1 MPIFNARSTPSQD
14 RPDEGDVATLDP
26 LGHFRCGHPRDIVAL
41 LRRLRDGA
49 VAVSLSGPG
58 GKHLIAS
65 VWSVDE
71 QHQRLALEVE
81 TGDTQLPG
89 LVEGNEATA
98 VAYLDAIKLQFDLQ
112 DLVLVR
118 SPRATALQCR
128 LPACL
133 YRFQRRGSFRART
146 LERIP
151 LTAHLRHPGIPD
163 MALALRIL
171 DLSIGG
177 CALLLPDQVPT
188 LPLGLML
195 RGVELALDT
204 DTRVAVTLRLQHA
217 SSINSHS
224 PGLRLGC
231 EFLQLDPQAQRL
243 LQRHIDQTQKRRRLL
258 SLD

>member
-1 MPIFNARSTPSQD
+1 MPFSTARPRPSQD
-14 RPDEGDVATLDP
+14 RPGDAEVAALDP
-26 LGHFRCGHPRDIVAL
+26 LDHFRCDHPRDIVAL
-41 LRRLRDGA
+41 LRRLRDAA

-58 GKHLIAS
+58 GNHLKAS

-81 TGDTQLPG
+81 PGDSQLPG
-89 LVEGNEATA
+89 LVDGNEATA

-118 SPRATALQCR
+118 SPRATALQCE

-133 YRFQRRGSFRART
+133 YRFQRRGSFRVRT
-146 LERIP
+146 LERSAP
-151 LTAHLRHPGIPD
+151 TAHLRHPGMPD
-163 MALALRIL
+163 MALSLRIL
-171 DLSIGG
+171 DLSSGG
-177 CALLLPDQVPT
+177 CALLLPDEVPT
-188 LPLGLML
+188 LPLGLTL
-195 RGVELALDT
+195 QGVALALDT

-224 PGLRLGC
+224 QGLRLGC
-231 EFLQLDPQAQRL
+231 EFLQLDPQVQRL

>member
-1 MPIFNARSTPSQD
+1 MPIFNAGPTPPQD
-14 RPDEGDVATLDP
+14 RPGDAAAAALDP
-26 LGHFRCGHPRDIVAL
+26 HGHFRCDHPRDIVAL

-49 VAVSLSGPG
+49 VAVSLSAPG
-58 GKHLIAS
+58 GRQLSAS

-81 TGDTQLPG
+81 PGDAQLPG

-98 VAYLDAIKLQFDLQ
+98 VAYLDAIKLQFDLH

-118 SPRATALQCR
+118 GPRSTALQCD
-128 LPACL
+128 LPACV
-133 YRFQRRGSFRART
+133 YRFQRRGSYRVRT
-146 LERIP
+146 LERCAP
-151 LTAHLRHPGIPD
+151 MAQLRHPGMPD
-163 MALALRIL
+163 MALSLRIL

-177 CALLLPDQVPT
+177 CALLLPDEVPT
-188 LPLGLML
+188 LPLGLTL
-195 RGVELALDT
+195 RGVALALDS
-204 DTRVAVTLRLQHA
+204 DTRVIVTLRLQHA

-224 PGLRLGC
+224 QGLRLGC
-231 EFLQLDPQAQRL
+231 EFLQLEPQAQRL

>member
-1 MPIFNARSTPSQD
+1 MPFFNLRSTPSQD
-14 RPDEGDVATLDP
+14 RPAEGDAATLDP
-26 LGHFRCGHPRDIVAL
+26 LGQFRCGHPRDIIAL
-41 LRRLRDGA
+41 LRRLRDAA

-81 TGDTQLPG
+81 PGEPQLPG
-89 LVEGNEATA
+89 LVDGNEATA

-112 DLVLVR
+112 GLVLVR
-118 SPRATALQCR
+118 SPRATALQCE
-128 LPACL
+128 LPTCV
-133 YRFQRRGSFRART
+133 YRFQRRGSLRART
-146 LERIP
+146 LERSAP
-151 LTAHLRHPGIPD
+151 TAHLRHPGMPD
-163 MALALRIL
+163 MALSLRIL

-188 LPLGLML
+188 LPLGVTL
-195 RGVELALDT
+195 RGVALDLDT
-204 DTRVAVTLRLQHA
+204 DTQVAVTLRLQHA

-224 PGLRLGC
+224 QGLRLGC
-231 EFLQLDPQAQRL
+231 EFLQLDPQAQRQ
-243 LQRHIDQTQKRRRLL
+243 LQRQIDQTQKRRRLL

>member
-1 MPIFNARSTPSQD
+1 MPFINVRSTPSQD
-14 RPDEGDVATLDP
+14 RPAEGDAATLDP
-26 LGHFRCGHPRDIVAL
+26 LGQFRCGHPRDIIAL
-41 LRRLRDGA
+41 LRRLRDAA

-81 TGDTQLPG
+81 PGEPQLPG
-89 LVEGNEATA
+89 LVDGNEATA

-112 DLVLVR
+112 GLVLVR
-118 SPRATALQCR
+118 SPRATALQCE
-128 LPACL
+128 LPTCV
-133 YRFQRRGSFRART
+133 YRFQRRGSLRART
-146 LERIP
+146 LERSAP
-151 LTAHLRHPGIPD
+151 TAHLRHPGMPD
-163 MALALRIL
+163 MALSLRIL

-188 LPLGLML
+188 LPLGVTL
-195 RGVELALDT
+195 RGVALDLDT
-204 DTRVAVTLRLQHA
+204 DTQVAVTLRLQHA

-224 PGLRLGC
+224 QGLRLGC
-231 EFLQLDPQAQRL
+231 EFLQLDPQAQRQ
-243 LQRHIDQTQKRRRLL
+243 LQRQIDQTQKRRRLL